1 MDRQEIMN
9 IAQRLDDQAKLL
21 IEKELEERLEILKEG
36 DLSEEELSQMEE
48 CLFASLVLQEF
59 LDGEYELL
67 EEERQALFD
76 EMEEMYNRYNDLL
89 VRARIEEKV
98 GKKKRM
104 TLELMRIRERLMNSK
119 QDYKDLKNMM
129 KNNRER
135 KNKLNNLTKKEKM
148 KDYSKSAKK
157 DNSLGGVLGGLSG
170 AQARA
175 QKDQQAKIDRLE
187 QTVKGQ
193 NQQIRDLKEGRPPR
207 NSPLNWGNV
216 RANMGST
223 ARSGG
228 KPTTEEQPSHDG
240 ALNPSIEE
248 LRDNLAE
255 IGGPS
260 LTKLEKIDPPSNFWK
275 NSTEQPVTKEQFVE
289 TFKRYNGK

>member
-157 DNSLGGVLGGLSG
+157 DNNLGGVLGGLSG

-193 NQQIRDLKEGRPPR
+193 NQQIRDLKEDHSHFDWK
-207 NSPLNWGNV
+207 NK
-216 RANMGST
+216 RANMRTT

-228 KPTTEEQPSHDG
+228 RPTTEGQPSHNG
-240 ALNPSIEE
+240 TLNPSIEE

-260 LTKLEKIDPPSNFWK
+260 LTKLEEIDPPSNFWK